1 MKKKTYD
8 SDSVLQL
15 IKMKFERK
23 LTGERLNLLLDRRKE
38 DLSRK
43 APGTNVERL
52 ERRFLA
58 RQQQEAQLCCGNKN
72 EGSPTTKARPPRE
85 LFLRN
90 PNPPPQT
97 ALSLLLSL
105 IEKHEELATVK
116 VRI

>member
-23 LTGERLNLLLDRRKE
+23 LTGERLSLLLDRRKE

-72 EGSPTTKARPPRE
+72 EGSPTSKAWPPRD
-85 LFLRN
+85 LFLRNN

-97 ALSLLLSL
+97 ALCLLLSL
-105 IEKHEELATVK
+105 KRNSK
-116 VRI
+116 NRIS